1 MPRCHQWAPAW
12 FIGSVITTRCDT
24 THTHRVRDS
33 RSVNPDLADIGYCP
47 RRTQDSRRAQDPRAL
62 SMAYQQDYGT
72 QAVWSL
78 ATQPDARRPL
88 AQCRVSSTRP
98 RPTRGIAGAAG

>member
-12 FIGSVITTRCDT
+12 LILSVIVARCDT

-33 RSVNPDLADIGYCP
+33 LSPNPDLADIGCCP
-47 RRTQDSRRAQDPRAL
+47 RWTQDSRRAQDPRAL
-62 SMAYQQDYGT
+62 RMAYQQDYGA

-78 ATQPDARRPL
+78 ATQLDARRRL